1 MFGPAS
7 LVSGKLS
14 SERERMAAQLFQ
26 PGYRL
31 LTISIEEAGLR
42 EMEMMNKFQERNAK
56 LLEEANSS
64 WYKDNQKL
72 GPGEWDDEDDDDA
85 QEKARVWGD

>member
-14 SERERMAAQLFQ
+14 SERERMAAQLF
-26 PGYRL
+26 PTRL
-31 LTISIEEAGLR
+31 
-42 EMEMMNKFQERNAK
+42 QERNAK

-64 WYKDNQKL
+64 WYKDNRKL

-85 QEKARVWGD
+85 QERARVWGD